1 MADLNCMSR
10 HPRLALLRRALCL
23 LCMWGVCTWGVLVA
37 ASQFQPAAAVETEA
51 RQFILMDAGTGM
63 TLAEKNADE
72 PMYPASMS
80 KIMTL
85 YIAFE
90 HLSDGRLT
98 MDDLFTVSEKA
109 WRMKGSRMFV
119 EVNSK
124 VTVGDLLRGIVVQS
138 GNDASIVLAEG
149 LAGSEGAFADLMND
163 KAAELGLDD
172 SHFVNA
178 TGWPDPEHVTTARDI
193 AEMSRRIIMDFPELY
208 PLFAEKSYTYNGIRQ
223 GNRNPLLYRYDGADG
238 LKTGYTRV
246 SKHGLAAS
254 AKRGAQRLVLVVN
267 GVDGVDVRAREAERL
282 LDYGFRAFK
291 TYVLFK
297 TGEVVDEFDVWLGE
311 ADTVPL
317 VVTDD
322 VVLMMPRKARKGM
335 MVKIVADGSIAA
347 PVEKGD
353 WVATL
358 VVSAPDVETRE
369 YPLAA
374 GVSVDSLSGFGRI
387 GAAID
392 ALIWGRGG

>member
-1 MADLNCMSR
+1 MPDRDCAS
-10 HPRLALLRRALCL
+10 RRAGL
-23 LCMWGVCTWGVLVA
+23 A
-37 ASQFQPAAAVETEA
+37 AICCALFVGAVIAVTLPRPSAALETQA
-51 RQFILMDAGTGM
+51 QQFILVDAGTGT

-90 HLSDGRLT
+90 HLADGRLA
-98 MDDLFTVSEKA
+98 MEDAFTVSRKA

-119 EVNSK
+119 EVNTK
-124 VTVGDLLRGIVVQS
+124 VTVGELLRGIIVQS

-149 LAGSEGAFADLMND
+149 LAGSEAAFADLMNE
-163 KAAELGLDD
+163 KAEELGLDD

-193 AEMSRRIIMDFPELY
+193 AELSRRIITDYPEYY
-208 PLFAEKSYTYNGIRQ
+208 PLFAEKNYTYNGIRQ

-238 LKTGYTRV
+238 LKTGYTQA
-246 SKHGLAAS
+246 SGHGLAAS
-254 AKRGAQRLVLVVN
+254 AKRGEQRLVLVVN
-267 GVDGVDVRAREAERL
+267 GLEGVNVRAREAERL
-282 LDYGFRAFK
+282 LDYGFRSFK
-291 TYVLFK
+291 TYVLFRA
-297 TGEVVDEFDVWLGE
+297 GDVVDEFDVWLGE
-311 ADTVPL
+311 ADAVPL
-317 VVTDD
+317 VAENDVT
-322 VVLMMPRKARKGM
+322 VMMPRKARKEM
-335 MVKIVADGSIAA
+335 VVKIVVDGPIAA
-347 PVEKGD
+347 PVEKGAR
-353 WVATL
+353 VAKL

-369 YPLAA
+369 WPLSA
-374 GVSVDSLSGFGRI
+374 GASVDSLSGFGRI

>member
-1 MADLNCMSR
+1 MADPVCVS
-10 HPRLALLRRALCL
+10 RRAGLAVICR
-23 LCMWGVCTWGVLVA
+23 TLVFGAIIA
-37 ASQFQPAAAVETEA
+37 ASLYRPAAALETQA
-51 RQFILMDAGTGM
+51 QQFILVDAGTGM
-63 TLAEKNADE
+63 ALAEKNADE

-90 HLSDGRLT
+90 HLADGRLT
-98 MDDLFTVSEKA
+98 MEDAFTVSRKA

-119 EVNSK
+119 EVNTR
-124 VTVGDLLRGIVVQS
+124 VTVGELLRGIIVQS

-149 LAGSEGAFADLMND
+149 LAGSEAAFADLMNER
-163 KAAELGLDD
+163 AAEIGLDD
-172 SHFVNA
+172 THFVNA

-193 AEMSRRIIMDFPELY
+193 AELSRRIIMDFPEYY

-238 LKTGYTRV
+238 LKTGYTQV
-246 SKHGLAAS
+246 SGHGLAAS
-254 AKRGAQRLVLVVN
+254 AKRGEQRLVLVVN
-267 GVDGVDVRAREAERL
+267 GLEGVNVRAREAERL
-282 LDYGFRAFK
+282 LDYGFRSFK
-291 TYVLFK
+291 TYVLFRA
-297 TGEVVDEFDVWLGE
+297 GDVVDEFDVWLGE
-311 ADTVPL
+311 TDAVPL
-317 VVTDD
+317 VVDSD
-322 VVLMMPRKARKGM
+322 VTVMMPRKARKE
-335 MVKIVADGSIAA
+335 MVVRIVADNPIAA

-353 WVATL
+353 PVARL

-369 YPLAA
+369 WPLAA
-374 GVSVDSLSGFGRI
+374 GASVDSLSGFGRI